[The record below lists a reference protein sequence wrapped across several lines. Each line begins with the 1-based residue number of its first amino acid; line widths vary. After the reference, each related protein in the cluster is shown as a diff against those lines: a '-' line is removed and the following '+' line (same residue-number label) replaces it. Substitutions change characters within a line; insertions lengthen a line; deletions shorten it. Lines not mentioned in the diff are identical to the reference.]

1 MQNSKKISLL
11 TLSMLLALQSLPVN
25 AQSRNRA
32 RSNTQRQAS
41 RSINSG
47 LVSGYNQK
55 IFKNPTVTVIEKRS
69 IKLSPLMH
77 VGENGIELITKKLDG
92 NGNTVDTYYK
102 LCLPCNDIFLEASFT
117 DGTFKS
123 YTGGNAVPGNC
134 YSLEP
139 GATYTIATKEG
150 AINTCGSKLRMT
162 INDMRSVAQTE
173 VDSVILNVLPNS
185 SAYDYTN
192 IELGQDTNMDDLI
205 NNYNKLKNNAN
216 IACTYLNVVERD
228 GAMEANGTDKILDG
242 LNKLKEAIVAS
253 TISSGIA
260 SGTGVADTTLQSV
273 AKVKGTMN
281 GTETEDATTTETVVV
296 EPTTTTT
303 EGETTTTTTE
313 EAQRKL
319 TGSEI
324 ASVTLSTVSAAG
336 NLSSAISSFVSVS
349 RFDALIKAIER
360 CKNAANKMHIAGVE
374 LENALQEMTVL
385 DNVSSTETEDN
396 TTTN

>member
-47 LVSGYNQK
+47 LISGYNQK

-69 IKLSPLMH
+69 IQLSPLMH

-205 NNYNKLKNNAN
+205 NNYNKLKNNTK
-216 IACTYLNVVERD
+216 IACTYLNTTE
-228 GAMEANGTDKILDG
+228 ENGEIIKQPDEEGKDTTILDG
-242 LNKLKEAIVAS
+242 LNEIKSLLIGTVAAS
-253 TISSGIA
+253 ATATATGI
-260 SGTGVADTTLQSV
+260 ADTTLQTV
-273 AKVKGTMN
+273 DKVK
-281 GTETEDATTTETVVV
+281 TTTELDTS
-296 EPTTTTT
+296 
-303 EGETTTTTTE
+303 
-313 EAQRKL
+313 L
-319 TGSEI
+319 TGKDATSI
-324 ASVTLSTVSAAG
+324 VLSAVSGIGNTGSAVTGILVATSKTLDQLIDAIG
-336 NLSSAISSFVSVS
+336 N
-349 RFDALIKAIER
+349 
-360 CKNAANKMHIAGVE
+360 CKQAANKMHIAGVE

-385 DNVSSTETEDN
+385 DNVSSSEAE
-396 TTTN
+396 